1 MTTFAAFR
9 IGMKSIHYLSFLGV
23 GLLGSPLFVLHKI
36 KEPRSYT
43 PITFS
48 VSLERGLLFPFLY
61 CKGSN
66 NFDAKQGI
74 YSL

>member
-1 MTTFAAFR
+1 M
-9 IGMKSIHYLSFLGV
+9 
-23 GLLGSPLFVLHKI
+23 LHKT
-36 KEPRSYT
+36 KELRSYT

-48 VSLERGLLFPFLY
+48 VAPEKGLLFPFLY

-66 NFDAKQGI
+66 NFDAKQGF